1 MLILEIKIHTP
12 LYRTPWA
19 HHSLQQL
26 ERRIVVNLF
35 VQNETRLSRPR
46 TFTISIG
53 VL

>member
-19 HHSLQQL
+19 QHSLR
-26 ERRIVVNLF
+26 ERQIVVNLF
-35 VQNETRLSRPR
+35 VQNETRLSRPS
-46 TFTISIG
+46 TFIIFIG